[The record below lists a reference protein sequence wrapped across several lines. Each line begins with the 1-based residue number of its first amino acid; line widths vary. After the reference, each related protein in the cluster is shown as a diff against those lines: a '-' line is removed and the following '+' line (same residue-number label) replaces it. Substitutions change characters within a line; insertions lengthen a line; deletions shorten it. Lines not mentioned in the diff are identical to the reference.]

1 MEKNQ
6 MKKISGGVCKGEI
19 FRDSVMVKEGS

>member
-6 MKKISGGVCKGEI
+6 MKKNSGGVCKGEI